1 MWNTTK
7 ILKERI
13 ERLVNLATYNTI
25 RMKLILDKAIDE
37 INSIIADEIKDLD
50 DIEMK
55 TSMQEGKIRVEKIEN
70 SLDQFEMNTL
80 EIKINNE
87 IEISKNE
94 EKKIRNVIDCSKKS
108 WIMNSEL
115 WNLYTN
121 KQNKDSTDQKK
132 IQLLQKIRKWI

>member
-13 ERLVNLATYNTI
+13 ERLVNLATYNVI

-55 TSMQEGKIRVEKIEN
+55 
-70 SLDQFEMNTL
+70 
-80 EIKINNE
+80 
-87 IEISKNE
+87 
-94 EKKIRNVIDCSKKS
+94 
-108 WIMNSEL
+108 
-115 WNLYTN
+115 
-121 KQNKDSTDQKK
+121 
-132 IQLLQKIRKWI
+132 

>member
-1 MWNTTK
+1 M
-7 ILKERI
+7 
-13 ERLVNLATYNTI
+13 
-25 RMKLILDKAIDE
+25 
-37 INSIIADEIKDLD
+37 
-50 DIEMK
+50 
-55 TSMQEGKIRVEKIEN
+55 
-70 SLDQFEMNTL
+70 
-80 EIKINNE
+80 